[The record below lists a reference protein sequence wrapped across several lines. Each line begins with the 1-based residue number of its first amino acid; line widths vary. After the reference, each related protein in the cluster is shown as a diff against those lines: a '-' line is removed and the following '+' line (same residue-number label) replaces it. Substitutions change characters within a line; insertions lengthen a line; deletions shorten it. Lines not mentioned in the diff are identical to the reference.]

1 MAQVKFVRGNK
12 ITKESSWNSKVT
24 ADSIAF
30 DKDNKEIYLGSDKY
44 SQTKLTELTNDNA
57 ALQIGDS
64 LNVAFSKLN
73 NIIEDN
79 EEVTAEA
86 LNDLNDRKVNTE
98 DLATVAKTGSYN
110 DLTDKPDTLVG
121 PMIFKGSLGTGGIIT
136 TLPTASSNNTGYTY
150 KVITNGTYAS
160 QTAKAGDTFISDGS
174 TWILIPSGDEPSGT
188 VTNVGMTVPTGLSI
202 SGSPITTSG
211 TLAISYT
218 NGYSIPT
225 TAKQT
230 SWDNKQDALTFDSTP
245 TENST
250 NPVTSGG
257 LYTVITKNE
266 KTTAAALN
274 DLNDR
279 KVNTTA
285 LATVATSGSYNDLT
299 NKPTIPTIP
308 NLSKGTTTGSGNAVT
323 DVTVNGHTITLTKGT
338 TFANVASPTFTGIPK
353 APTAA
358 TGTNTTQI
366 ATTEFVQQELSNFD
380 DEIFVPVST
389 LPTTNIK
396 TNKIYIVPNSLAA
409 PENNLYDEYIYKNN
423 AWELIGTS
431 QINLNSKQDT
441 LVSGTNIKTI
451 NNESLLGSGN
461 VNLYK
466 SGTTT
471 QRPTTNLIV
480 GIQYFDTTL
489 GQPIWW
495 NGTAWV
501 DALGNTPGSKNYVY
515 LENN

>member
-1 MAQVKFVRGNK
+1 
-12 ITKESSWNSKVT
+12 
-24 ADSIAF
+24 
-30 DKDNKEIYLGSDKY
+30 
-44 SQTKLTELTNDNA
+44 
-57 ALQIGDS
+57 
-64 LNVAFSKLN
+64 
-73 NIIEDN
+73 
-79 EEVTAEA
+79 
-86 LNDLNDRKVNTE
+86 
-98 DLATVAKTGSYN
+98 
-110 DLTDKPDTLVG
+110 
-121 PMIFKGSLGTGGIIT
+121 MIFKGSLGTGGIIT

-366 ATTEFVQQELSNFD
+366 ATTEFVQ
-380 DEIFVPVST
+380 
-389 LPTTNIK
+389 
-396 TNKIYIVPNSLAA
+396 
-409 PENNLYDEYIYKNN
+409 
-423 AWELIGTS
+423 
-431 QINLNSKQDT
+431 
-441 LVSGTNIKTI
+441 
-451 NNESLLGSGN
+451 
-461 VNLYK
+461 
-466 SGTTT
+466 
-471 QRPTTNLIV
+471 
-480 GIQYFDTTL
+480 
-489 GQPIWW
+489 
-495 NGTAWV
+495 
-501 DALGNTPGSKNYVY
+501 
-515 LENN
+515 